1 MNLETIIDTPLK
13 AFMVH
18 GESISEPYHQILFRF
33 PNGYGASVVT
43 GYGTDIEMAKIF
55 FDDTEASADE
65 VDYILVDEPTKNL
78 DRYELND
85 LLTKIKEGTE

>member
-1 MNLETIIDTPLK
+1 MNLEPIIDTSLK

-18 GESISEPYHQILFRF
+18 GEAISEPYHQILFRF
-33 PNGYGASVVT
+33 PNDYGASVVT

-55 FDDTEASADE
+55 FDDTACADE

-78 DRYELND
+78 DRYELNE

>member
-18 GESISEPYHQILFRF
+18 GESIAEPYHQVLFRF

-65 VDYILVDEPTKNL
+65 VDYTLVDEPTKNL
-78 DRYELND
+78 DRYELNE